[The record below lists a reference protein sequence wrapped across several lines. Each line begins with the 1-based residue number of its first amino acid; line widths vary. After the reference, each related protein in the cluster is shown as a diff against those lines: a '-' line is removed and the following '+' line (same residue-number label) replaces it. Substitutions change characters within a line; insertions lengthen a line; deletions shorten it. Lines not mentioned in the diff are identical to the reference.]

1 MALRKYSLRLDGDRY
16 IFPHFKGREFACHD
30 GSDIF
35 YVDDALGD
43 LLEKIRAH
51 FGGAT
56 VALNSSYRNES
67 YNRKIGGASGSQHTL
82 GKAADIVVRGFTPTE
97 VAEAAEY
104 FLGNTG
110 GIGLYTASKFTHVD
124 VRKTPSRWYEK
135 KNGTTAVRGRFDT
148 GSVLKRLEANKE
160 MVETS
165 KVIVNGKEVPVQR
178 ILKDGTNF
186 VKIRDIANALN
197 MDISSNGSIPVLKSK

>member
-1 MALRKYSLRLDGDRY
+1 MAIRKYSLKLDGDRY

-30 GSDIF
+30 GSDTF

-56 VALNSSYRNES
+56 VVINSSYRNAA
-67 YNRKIGGASGSQHTL
+67 YNAKIGGAPGSQHTL
-82 GKAADIVVRGFTPTE
+82 GKAADIVIRGASPTE

-104 FLGNTG
+104 FLGKTG

-124 VRKTPSRWYEK
+124 TRKVQSRWYEK
-135 KNGTTAVRGRFDT
+135 KNGVTAVRGNFSID
-148 GSVLKRLEANKE
+148 SVKKRLEANKE
-160 MVETS
+160 VVETS

-178 ILKDGTNF
+178 ILKDGTNY

-197 MDISSNGSIPVLKSK
+197 MEISSNGSIPVLKTK